1 VQEVKEVNGTPAR
14 LNQML
19 VEMVENMVLSLVPSA
34 VTVLTITMAIN
45 TAIMAYSIEV
55 TPDSSSMK
63 LLKRLHS

>member
-34 VTVLTITMAIN
+34 VTVLTITIAIN

>member
-1 VQEVKEVNGTPAR
+1 
-14 LNQML
+14 ML

-34 VTVLTITMAIN
+34 VTVLTITIAIN